1 MAGLRHEQGRRDAVL
16 AQMGQRT
23 VAELVQC
30 PLPSR
35 CSTEQRP
42 RPLVGEPPPAIRAS
56 IQLGRNE
63 VGPTRG
69 HKERTA
75 AATGQVT
82 GEEPCRRRAPHD
94 DLRRS
99 LKAAHLGKSLLSM
112 TAAVN
117 MPAFTVTMPAAM
129 IQSCR

>member
-1 MAGLRHEQGRRDAVL
+1 MSWKAERRRLSCGRRSTVSDVGDPTPVL
-16 AQMGQRT
+16 
-23 VAELVQC
+23 VA
-30 PLPSR
+30 R
-35 CSTEQRP
+35 CEREGKEQ
-42 RPLVGEPPPAIRAS
+42 
-56 IQLGRNE
+56 
-63 VGPTRG
+63 
-69 HKERTA
+69 ER
-75 AATGQVT
+75 
-82 GEEPCRRRAPHD
+82 RSD